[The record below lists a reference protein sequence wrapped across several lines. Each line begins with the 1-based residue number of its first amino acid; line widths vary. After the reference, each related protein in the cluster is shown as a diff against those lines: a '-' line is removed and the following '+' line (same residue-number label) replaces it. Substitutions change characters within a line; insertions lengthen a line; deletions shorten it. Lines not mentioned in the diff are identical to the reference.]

1 LVDTSQLNI
10 QNNLIPILV
19 IQNIQNKKYKIT
31 KILNLGKIV
40 FILIGRKQK
49 NIKLIVNIK
58 F

>member
-1 LVDTSQLNI
+1 MSLL
-10 QNNLIPILV
+10 LKH
-19 IQNIQNKKYKIT
+19 NIQNKKYLIT
-31 KILNLGKIV
+31 KLLNLEKIV

>member
-10 QNNLIPILV
+10 QNNLIPILA